1 VPRLHNLTSLDIVCA
16 TYAQCYYL
24 SAPRDTP
31 SLEVLLCGQMLRPVP
46 LLLSAMFYAVLTDA
60 VAAASAVLVMLCVCG
75 TSSRTAVRLAMPSH
89 GRVRSVTTAPV
100 RHCDCAVV
108 TLAACLV
115 ACCAPLMSVAYVHNT
130 PHRGHASVGVIVVC
144 TLPTR
149 ETQLVL
155 SVKGRVGRGTAMKV
169 YVCAAHTHTARSVV
183 QQWLLQNEVFGLVC
197 MHRVFESV

>member
-1 VPRLHNLTSLDIVCA
+1 MTHRVPRLHNLTSLDIVCA

-115 ACCAPLMSVAYVHNT
+115 ACCAANVRGICTQHPTQRACLCRSDCSLYTANSRNPTSAVCQRACRSWHSNESVCMRCTHT
-130 PHRGHASVGVIVVC
+130 HSLVC
-144 TLPTR
+144 
-149 ETQLVL
+149 
-155 SVKGRVGRGTAMKV
+155 
-169 YVCAAHTHTARSVV
+169 CAAVAAA
-183 QQWLLQNEVFGLVC
+183 E
-197 MHRVFESV
+197 